1 MLLSSASG
9 PCLRGRLSSNVRPRV
24 NRPID
29 SEARKRRDAAIR
41 SQDEEIAEQLA
52 QAFKSGELQSAPSF
66 GKPLAEAEGWSETPT
81 EFRLPFKILKN
92 AGVPPPEI
100 EMFHKRAQ
108 LRERLA
114 AAVSEQER
122 QALATKLSEV
132 EQAIA
137 LRLEGMRASGRL

>member
-1 MLLSSASG
+1 M
-9 PCLRGRLSSNVRPRV
+9 
-24 NRPID
+24 NRTVD

-41 SQDEEIAEQLA
+41 SQDEEIAEHLA
-52 QAFKSGELQSAPSF
+52 QAQRSGELCSAPSF

-100 EMFHKRAQ
+100 EMFHQRAA
-108 LRERLA
+108 LREQLA
-114 AAVSEQER
+114 AAASDDER
-122 QALATKLSEV
+122 RAIAARLSEV

>member
-1 MLLSSASG
+1 M
-9 PCLRGRLSSNVRPRV
+9 
-24 NRPID
+24 NRPVD

-41 SQDEEIAEQLA
+41 SQDEAIAEHLA
-52 QAFKSGELQSAPSF
+52 QAQRSGELRSAPSF

-100 EMFHKRAQ
+100 EMFHRRAA

-114 AAVSEQER
+114 AAASEDER
-122 QALATKLSEV
+122 RAIAARLSEV